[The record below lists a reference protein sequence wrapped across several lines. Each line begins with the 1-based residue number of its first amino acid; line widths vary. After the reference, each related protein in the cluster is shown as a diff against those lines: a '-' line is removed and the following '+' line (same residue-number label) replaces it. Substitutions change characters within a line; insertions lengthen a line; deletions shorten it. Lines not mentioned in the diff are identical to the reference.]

1 MARGRG
7 GASGDGEGGAGRCGT
22 AAGDNIAGG
31 RDEQRRR
38 ISVGGS
44 VEGYIMSWGF
54 GSAKRGEGGKKK
66 KKLRLAL
73 FRLKIKIFWVSHR
86 MCRKDVERGFY
97 KLIKK

>member
-22 AAGDNIAGG
+22 AAGDNMAGG

-66 KKLRLAL
+66 KLRLL
-73 FRLKIKIFWVSHR
+73 EIKNFWVSHR

-97 KLIKK
+97 KLIKKQIT